1 MHSRFF
7 QLTSSIVLMLFISVC
22 YSDGSSIDKVYLPYV
37 QPLEKEIETRFLV
50 EEDNVQ
56 TQEPSY
62 LNKTAFGMALNEK
75 LFSEI
80 YVVTQDDKQS
90 TPKTVA
96 YELEMRYQL
105 TEQGEYSIDFGSMLE
120 IENYAHKDIWEV
132 GVGLLASGQWK
143 NTVNTANI
151 FIINEWGKNIDSEIE
166 TAFSF
171 QSKYRLSS
179 FIEPG
184 FEVYLSQ
191 DTTALG
197 PIIMGSFK
205 TLPTHKLFWHLGFI
219 KGYDKAIPDN
229 TLKLHLEYEFL

>member
-1 MHSRFF
+1 MQSRI
-7 QLTSSIVLMLFISVC
+7 LKSTTSILLMMFMSVC

-37 QPLEKEIETRFLV
+37 QPLEKEIETRLLV
-50 EEDNVQ
+50 EKDNVL
-56 TQEPSY
+56 TKDTSY
-62 LNKTAFGMALNEK
+62 LNKTAYGMALNEK

-90 TPKTVA
+90 SPKTYA
-96 YELEMRYQL
+96 YEIEMRYQL

-151 FIINEWGKNIDSEIE
+151 FIINEWGKDIKSEIE

-179 FIEPG
+179 FVEPG

-191 DTTALG
+191 ETTALG

-205 TLPTHKLFWHLGFI
+205 TLPTHKLFWHLGVI
-219 KGYDKAIPDN
+219 KGYDPEIPDK
-229 TLKLHLEYEFL
+229 TYKFQLEYEFL